1 MLFVEK
7 AGSRRRQSAETEYER
22 AVDAAATGYAV
33 ARSAKAQEAWERRR
47 RARHGTP
54 AQTVGQYRATLA
66 RLGALGLAQ
75 QVH

>member
-7 AGSRRRQSAETEYER
+7 SAIRRRQMSEADFER
-22 AVDAAATGYAV
+22 AVDAAATGYVV
-33 ARSAKAQEAWERRR
+33 ARSEKAHDAWERRR

-54 AQTVGQYRATLA
+54 TQTVEQYRATLA
-66 RLGALGLAQ
+66 RLGVLGLAQ